1 MKYNSFRIH
10 AATFA
15 EMVSELVKRGVP
27 VPEAERMAEAGTSL
41 KIHTENMSVATAQ
54 SVREIMH
61 SFDAEAI
68 ISDQPGTADKK
79 YVLLLASQKKID
91 LALDHMKTQT
101 EELRAL
107 AAEVREVLAMPAKLR
122 ARRELN
128 CGQYV
133 LPLGERTLVM
143 GILNVTPD
151 SFSDG
156 GRYVDVEAALAQ
168 ARAMVEAGADLIDI
182 GGESTRPGSEA
193 VDEATELD
201 RVLPVIR
208 TLSQELSVPLSIDT
222 YKAAVAERAILEGAH
237 IINDVWGAKR
247 DPRMAEVA
255 ARLDVPI
262 ILMHNREDTDYHDF
276 FPNYIKDLRESVQ
289 IALQAGVKQE
299 RIILDPGIGFVRTV
313 EQNLETM
320 RRLDDLVG
328 LGYPVLLATSRK
340 RMIGHVLDL
349 PVDERVE
356 GTAATVALGAAKGC
370 HMVRVHDVKEMKRVT
385 KMMDAMLKGGFNLG

>member
-15 EMVSELVKRGVP
+15 ELVSELVKRGVP
-27 VPEAERMAEAGTSL
+27 VAEAERMAEAGTSL
-41 KIHTENMSVATAQ
+41 KIHTENISVAVAE
-54 SVREIMH
+54 SVSEIMH

-79 YVLLLASQKKID
+79 YALLLASHKQMD

-107 AAEVREVLAMPAKLR
+107 AAEVRDVLAMPAKLR

-201 RVLPVIR
+201 RVLPIIR
-208 TLSQELSVPLSIDT
+208 ILSQELSVPLSIDT

-276 FPNYIKDLRESVQ
+276 FPNYIKDLRESLQ

-385 KMMDAMLKGGFNLG
+385 KMMDAMLKGGI